1 MPAQRYRSI
10 SAPARKVSAIDPTPA
25 RNVTNAVWVTWLL
38 MPAMLPASAPTT
50 ISTSATGTAICTL
63 TTEAS
68 NAMPIQIAA
77 S

>member
-1 MPAQRYRSI
+1 MPAQRYRI
-10 SAPARKVSAIDPTPA
+10 DLCAREEGERDRPDAGQERDERSLGDMAADAGDVAGE
-25 RNVTNAVWVTWLL
+25 
-38 MPAMLPASAPTT
+38 APTT

-63 TTEAS
+63 TTDAS